1 MEQRLVRESAMN
13 GRTRFVIVGTQ
24 RTGTTYIRTMLD
36 NHPDVRCIGEAFL
49 KAKKGSEYFHTY
61 VDERN
66 IGFLQRTL
74 HKKRVLNEY
83 LDVIYGQEQFKAIGF
98 KLMLNQSNPLLKR
111 YFDERRVKVIV
122 LVRENILKTL
132 LSRETAKRRN
142 VFHLKGD
149 QRQFEKITL
158 DCEDLVARLDKIERE
173 KEQLRGFTDG
183 EALHVTYEQVLENG
197 QREFRRMLSYI
208 EVDDDRTLHS
218 PLVKI
223 NPNSIRDIVSNYEE
237 VEKVLMQSAYGRYLS

>member
-1 MEQRLVRESAMN
+1 MDR
-13 GRTRFVIVGTQ
+13 RTRFVIVGTQ

-49 KAKKGSEYFHTY
+49 KAKKGSEYYHTY
-61 VDERN
+61 VDEHG

-74 HKKRVLNEY
+74 HKKRILSEY
-83 LDVIYGQEQFKAIGF
+83 LDTIYGQEQFKAVGF

-111 YFDERRVKVIV
+111 YFDERAVKIIV
-122 LVRENILKTL
+122 LTRENILKTL

-158 DCEDLVARLDKIERE
+158 DCGDLVARLDKIGKEN
-173 KEQLRGFTDG
+173 EQLRGFTDG
-183 EALHVTYEQVLENG
+183 EALQVTYEQVLENG
-197 QREFRRMLSYI
+197 QQEFRRMLSFI
-208 EVDDDRTLHS
+208 DVDEDRTLNS

-223 NPNSIRDIVSNYEE
+223 NPNSIRDIVSNYGD
-237 VEKVLMQSAYGRYLS
+237 VERTLKNSTYGRYLA